1 MLRLRP
7 TGYAQHERE
16 LKSYEG
22 LPFALSPSPSSGQA
36 TRSEVEGRRHL
47 FSLHFKQDSYI
58 FHGQP
63 SPRLHPGYET
73 KNERVSLRVCVVAAG
88 ATGRLPGFNAS
99 IRCLRVAAKS
109 DCSVLRP

>member
-47 FSLHFKQDSYI
+47 FSLHFKRIPLSSM
-58 FHGQP
+58 G
-63 SPRLHPGYET
+63 SHP
-73 KNERVSLRVCVVAAG
+73 
-88 ATGRLPGFNAS
+88 PD
-99 IRCLRVAAKS
+99 CLRATKLRTSEYLFGYVLWRQVPQGACQGLVRRAAATE
-109 DCSVLRP
+109 L